1 MLMVL
6 LYRSYKIPFDLTT
19 NSLSLSHFSASLA
32 AKTPNL
38 PRSLLTFLP
47 SVWIVTRRLLPSCK
61 LSFASQY
68 KYLSTKIYLSSSIP
82 PRTRISR
89 TYHTLSL
96 LLFFFLSFLLNKVIH
111 LTSTPTTLLGACQ
124 VPPPLTAA
132 STPAQKKEAHLL
144 LKKTQLRN
152 PDLPSL
158 PTGRH
163 LLSLPTPTPIAPRS
177 LSPLSPPLSRTVTTS
192 IVARPSLTSILR
204 TPLHVSAYLRQF
216 IVPPL
221 VLPHTNFLP

>member
-89 TYHTLSL
+89 TYHTHTLSL
-96 LLFFFLSFLLNKVIH
+96 
-111 LTSTPTTLLGACQ
+111 TTLL
-124 VPPPLTAA
+124 
-132 STPAQKKEAHLL
+132 LL
-144 LKKTQLRN
+144 LI
-152 PDLPSL
+152 
-158 PTGRH
+158 
-163 LLSLPTPTPIAPRS
+163 LS
-177 LSPLSPPLSRTVTTS
+177 
-192 IVARPSLTSILR
+192 
-204 TPLHVSAYLRQF
+204 F
-216 IVPPL
+216 K
-221 VLPHTNFLP
+221 